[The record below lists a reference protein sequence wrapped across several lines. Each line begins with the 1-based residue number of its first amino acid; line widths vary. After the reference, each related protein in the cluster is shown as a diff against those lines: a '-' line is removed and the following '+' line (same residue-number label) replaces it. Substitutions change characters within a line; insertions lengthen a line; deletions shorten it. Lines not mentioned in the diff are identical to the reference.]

1 MASWRDMSTP
11 LNPQAQDAAPAPDP
25 APSAPTSGGSWK
37 DMSTPLKPPPAA
49 AAAAPAAPA
58 ASASAPPQS
67 WGDYLLNHL
76 AGAGQTLSDTSRVA
90 SDAATFGLVDKLF
103 GKQAQDDTA
112 AAYQRLG
119 YGAIPF
125 SLAGG
130 LATGGPELKA
140 ASAIGEAAAPYVGKW
155 AGGVLGS
162 AAVGA
167 PSAGLSAYGHEAGW
181 TPDAGDIGKAAA
193 IGGGVGALGAV
204 PGGVVGRGG
213 TLPAA
218 STSADLKDAATQAY
232 KPLSDILYDA
242 TKEVHP
248 ALDPIDAQ
256 NALRD
261 WSGYKWGDAS
271 KTSKEINTLLD
282 KPQLS
287 ANDLQQSQSYLKG
300 IARDGR
306 SDANDAL
313 YAAHYAG
320 KLQDVLDNAT
330 PQTGVPQNWSNPTN
344 APSFASA
351 TKAEGDTLHGRAQDM
366 ARLENWQQRAAVTGG
381 PDVAGQA
388 KSFLTSPEGQK
399 FAPPP
404 APGAPP
410 SSAPAYSALNTL
422 AGTAAKPSSIPWA
435 AKHFVIA
442 PIVGGLAKEG
452 LDAATGE
459 QHQSPL
465 ARIGEDLAVGGAL
478 GVGTAGYSGISG
490 QLARAAQNRAIA
502 AARSTLSTGNY
513 AAPLQPQTPVR
524 DALRMLLMGQGA
536 AGNY

>member
-1 MASWRDMSTP
+1 MSTP
-11 LNPQAQDAAPAPDP
+11 LNQP
-25 APSAPTSGGSWK
+25 
-37 DMSTPLKPPPAA
+37 STP
-49 AAAAPAAPA
+49 AAAAPATPATPVAPA
-58 ASASAPPQS
+58 APAQG
-67 WGDYLLNHL
+67 WGDYLLQHL
-76 AGAGQTLSDTSRVA
+76 ASAGQTMKDTSTVA

-119 YGAIPF
+119 YGAIPA
-125 SLAGG
+125 SIVGG

-181 TPDAGDIGKAAA
+181 TPDPSDIGKQAL

-213 TLPAA
+213 TLPA

-232 KPLSDILYDA
+232 KPLSNILYDA
-242 TKEVHP
+242 GQEVHP

-271 KTSKEINTLLD
+271 KTSKEVQTLLD

-300 IARDGR
+300 IASNPN
-306 SDANDAL
+306 SDPNDAL
-313 YAAHYAG
+313 YASHYVG
-320 KLQDVLDNAT
+320 KLQDVLENGV
-330 PQTGVPQNWSNPTN
+330 PQTGVPTN
-344 APSFASA
+344 AGPGYAA
-351 TKAEGDTLHGRAQDM
+351 AVKAQGDILHGRAQDM
-366 ARLENWQQRAAVTGG
+366 ANLENMQAKAAVTGG
-381 PDVAGQA
+381 PDVGNQA
-388 KSFLTSPEGQK
+388 RSYLTSPQGQR
-399 FAPPP
+399 FA
-404 APGAPP
+404 APGTPQ
-410 SSAPAYSALNTL
+410 YDALNTL
-422 AGTAAKPSSIPWA
+422 AGTASDPSSIPWVV
-435 AKHFVIA
+435 KHFVIA
-442 PIVGGLAKEG
+442 PAIGGLAKEG
-452 LDAATGE
+452 IDAATGE

-465 ARIGEDLAVGGAL
+465 ARIGEDLAVGAGLGA
-478 GVGTAGYSGISG
+478 GTATYSGITG

-513 AAPLQPQTPVR
+513 AVPSPPVTPVR
-524 DALRMLLMGQGA
+524 NALRMLLMGQGA